1 MRVLMRAGSAHTGGM
16 GDGPADGAEPGEV
29 FDHELT
35 RVLREYGLE
44 EKSQALLTAGAASIA
59 APGVTLHARLRM
71 PRRWRKGLL
80 EVTSRDRASGE
91 VLGTS
96 SRPLDRAGRSHGALS
111 LADEITIDLAL
122 EVVYGPGA
130 Q

>member
-1 MRVLMRAGSAHTGGM
+1 ME
-16 GDGPADGAEPGEV
+16 DGPADGAESDEI
-29 FDHELT
+29 FDHEVT
-35 RVLREYGLE
+35 RVLREHGLE
-44 EKSQALLTAGAASIA
+44 EESRVLLTAGAASIA
-59 APGVTLHARLRM
+59 MPGVILDARLRM

-111 LADEITIDLAL
+111 LADEIAIDLAL
-122 EVVYGPGA
+122 EVVYGTGA